1 MSDQNQKK
9 LGARNR
15 RFMHKTSEWLQS
27 FSSIR
32 NESKI
37 PELIRENAF
46 SCTKISITGGK
57 GGVGKTSI
65 ALKTAQEFASAG
77 FKTLL
82 IDCDSNL
89 SNTAIKLGLPLEN
102 KFEKI
107 LSGEMNFDECL
118 IRRGNFHLLPACNGS
133 VELFESKLNFD
144 EVIIDIIT
152 SHEHEYDYILLDC
165 PAGVAREALTLNAYC
180 DHRWIV
186 VTPDKSSITDSYS
199 LVKLLSQRFGIKENH
214 LLVNMYQNEKQFQKV
229 VSTLSETIEN
239 FLGARTMILG
249 GIQKYDV
256 SAEGFDTFFLSEGK
270 NEFHRNF
277 VKLLLGFTEKVGG
290 PLIAQK
296 KSVSQMAYEH
306 DVH

>member
-1 MSDQNQKK
+1 
-9 LGARNR
+9 
-15 RFMHKTSEWLQS
+15 MHKTTEWLQS
-27 FSSIR
+27 FRSSQKDLR
-32 NESKI
+32 V
-37 PELIRENAF
+37 PGDFA
-46 SCTKISITGGK
+46 CTKISITGGK

-65 ALKTAQEFASAG
+65 ALKTAQELALAG
-77 FKTLL
+77 YRTLL

-107 LSGEMNFDECL
+107 LSGEASFEDCL

-133 VELFESKLNFD
+133 VEVFESKLNFD
-144 EVIIDIIT
+144 EIIIDIMT

-165 PAGVAREALTLNAYC
+165 PAGASRDVLTLNAYC

-199 LVKLLSQRFGIKENH
+199 LVKLLSSRFGIKENH
-214 LLVNMYQNEKQFQKV
+214 LVVNMYQSEKQFQKV
-229 VSTLSETIEN
+229 VLTLSETIEN
-239 FLGARTMILG
+239 FLGARTHILG
-249 GIQKYDV
+249 GIQKLDV
-256 SAEGFDTFFLSEGK
+256 SNEGFDTFFLSEGK

-277 VKLLLGFTEKVGG
+277 VKLLYGFTEKASGG
-290 PLIAQK
+290 PLNAPNK
-296 KSVSQMAYEH
+296 GVSQMAYEH